1 MQITPRNGD
10 LAVAVL
16 LLAVAAFF
24 IWGALRMPAGT
35 FAVPGPAIVPLIL
48 GALLAATGVILI
60 IKTLV
65 SRAQAPAQPIAFGLP
80 SVIVLFGSLTA
91 VAFAFE
97 PAGFMA
103 TMGVFLFAMLR
114 TFSRLST
121 LRSALLAI
129 VVTLAAHWFFASVLG
144 VNLPR
149 GPWPRWT

>member
-10 LAVAVL
+10 LAIAVF

-48 GALLAATGVILI
+48 GTLLAATGAVLI

-65 SRAQAPAQPIAFGLP
+65 SRAQRPGQPVTFDLRA
-80 SVIVLFGSLTA
+80 VIILFGSLTA

-103 TMGVFLFAMLR
+103 TISVFLFALLR
-114 TFSRLST
+114 TFSPLGT

-129 VVTLAAHWFFASVLG
+129 VITLVTHWFFASLLG
-144 VNLPR
+144 VSLPR
-149 GPWPRWT
+149 GAWPRWM